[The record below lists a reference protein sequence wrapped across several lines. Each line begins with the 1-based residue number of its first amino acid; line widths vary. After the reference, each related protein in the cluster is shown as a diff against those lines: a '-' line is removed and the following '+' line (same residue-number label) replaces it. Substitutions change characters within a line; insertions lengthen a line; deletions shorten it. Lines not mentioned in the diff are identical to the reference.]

1 MLLNLNLR
9 KAILRGCIEC
19 LSKRFMLQFIR
30 FVDDF
35 RAFLEIYCLLNF
47 LILKSL
53 LHHEV
58 RWYLIEHIELFDV
71 FILPLLLLLFIPFFG
86 VFLKLLRH
94 NDRLSDTWDVGG
106 GSLHHRHILNLFQIL
121 DTLSLVHQHY
131 ILILIVVRERTTG
144 VKHVLHDWRLW
155 ICSLYLLLR
164 ILVVKFNL
172 FVRELARLLLYF
184 WVFIRFW
191 GVVWLFCWLVILS
204 DDMLELRRH
213 F

>member
-19 LSKRFMLQFIR
+19 LCKRFMLQFIR
-30 FVDDF
+30 FVYDF

-58 RWYLIEHIELFDV
+58 RWYLIEHIELFNV

-106 GSLHHRHILNLFQIL
+106 GSLNHRQTHLESFSNTRHSQFG
-121 DTLSLVHQHY
+121 S
-131 ILILIVVRERTTG
+131 
-144 VKHVLHDWRLW
+144 
-155 ICSLYLLLR
+155 S
-164 ILVVKFNL
+164 
-172 FVRELARLLLYF
+172 ALYF
-184 WVFIRFW
+184 NSYCGSRKNYR
-191 GVVWLFCWLVILS
+191 C
-204 DDMLELRRH
+204 
-213 F
+213 